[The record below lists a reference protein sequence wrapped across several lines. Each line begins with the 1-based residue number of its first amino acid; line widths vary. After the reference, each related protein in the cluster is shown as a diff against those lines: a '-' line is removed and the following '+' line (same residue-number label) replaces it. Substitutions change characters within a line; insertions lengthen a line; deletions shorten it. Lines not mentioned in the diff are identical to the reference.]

1 MGRFFRDFFRSAG
14 LSVSVEDPKLGPVD
28 WQSAGSCDV
37 VLLATSLS
45 AVEEAARRLGP
56 FTRPNGA
63 VIDIA
68 SLKASPLRAMLRHCR
83 GAVVGSHPFF
93 GPTVGSLRDRLVF
106 ICPGRGRHW
115 TDWYRT
121 FLEERGARVVPIVP
135 EHHDKLMATVQTLR
149 HLLLIF
155 LGRTLMRTDF
165 DVDAN
170 LPLSGEWF
178 SLLVDMLTH
187 QMCQEPDLY
196 AQLAVR
202 NPYVPSVLDAF
213 EESVKETIE
222 PTRAGDAGR
231 LIDVMNELR
240 SYVRPGGKP
249 TD

>member
-1 MGRFFRDFFRSAG
+1 MGRFFRELFRSAG
-14 LSVSVEDPKLGPVD
+14 LSVSIEDPKLGSVD
-28 WQSAGSCDV
+28 WRSAGLCDV
-37 VLLATSLS
+37 ILLTTSLS
-45 AVEEAARRLGP
+45 TLDEAARQIGP
-56 FTRPNGA
+56 FTRPEAA

-68 SLKASPLRAMLRHCR
+68 SLKAAPLRAMLRHCR
-83 GAVVGSHPFF
+83 GEVAGSHPFF

-121 FLEERGARVVPIVP
+121 FLEEQGARVVPIDP

-149 HLLLIF
+149 HLLLVC
-155 LGRTLMRTDF
+155 LGKTLMRTDF
-165 DVDAN
+165 DLDTN

-187 QMCQEPDLY
+187 QMCQEPELY
-196 AQLAVR
+196 AQLAAR
-202 NPYVPSVLDAF
+202 NPYVPSVLHAF
-213 EESVKETIE
+213 EQSVKETIE
-222 PTRAGDAGR
+222 PARAGDAQR

-240 SYVRPGGKP
+240 AYVRPGDKP